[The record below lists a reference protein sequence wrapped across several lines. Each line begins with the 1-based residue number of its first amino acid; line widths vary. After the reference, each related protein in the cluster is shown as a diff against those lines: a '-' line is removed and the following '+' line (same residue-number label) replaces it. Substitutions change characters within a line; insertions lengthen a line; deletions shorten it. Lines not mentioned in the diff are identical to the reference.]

1 MNVNRKNINCSI
13 AESVK
18 RFKEVT
24 DECRKRSIPVRAY
37 ALLIG
42 FSVSH
47 ILSSVDHCAQ
57 IRVVHRGLPVWGSGG
72 PWACRR
78 SGARL
83 FRTRLLRD
91 LPGRHDRRRLPG
103 ADRTRSESCH
113 RPSDRTRAARASRA
127 PLPRHTLARS
137 REHHAR
143 LRGAWGARF

>member
-1 MNVNRKNINCSI
+1 MDEVAVFGAASETFSRYNLRFINLFVHAISSSGNNFNHSNFEFFPMNVNRKNINCSI

-57 IRVVHRGLPVWGSGG
+57 IRVVHRGLPV
-72 PWACRR
+72 
-78 SGARL
+78 
-83 FRTRLLRD
+83 
-91 LPGRHDRRRLPG
+91 
-103 ADRTRSESCH
+103 
-113 RPSDRTRAARASRA
+113 
-127 PLPRHTLARS
+127 
-137 REHHAR
+137 
-143 LRGAWGARF
+143 